1 MQKQSYL
8 FSSARLGFRNWLPE
22 DLEAMAAINADPA
35 VMQFFPATQT
45 REDTAAFMDR
55 MQQEYAAKGFCY
67 FAVEVLENEEFIGF
81 IGLCTQDFEASFT
94 PCTDIGWRLKTTA
107 WHKGYATEGA
117 ARCLEYAFGECGLK
131 KLYAMAPVVNG
142 PSINVMQK
150 IGMHEVQHFIHPK
163 LRDNERLQ
171 ECVLYEITPR

>member
-1 MQKQSYL
+1 MQNQSYL
-8 FSSARLGFRNWLPE
+8 FTSARLGFRKWLPE
-22 DLEAMAAINADPA
+22 DLDAMAAINADPA

-67 FAVEVLENEEFIGF
+67 FAVELLESQEFIGF

-94 PCTDIGWRLKTTA
+94 PCT
-107 WHKGYATEGA
+107 
-117 ARCLEYAFGECGLK
+117 EYAFGECGLK
-131 KLYAMAPVVNG
+131 KLYAMAPAVNR